1 MVILCPSPLQKSPNR
16 LLCSL
21 GQVLLC
27 YLWLAIVVAQV
38 IPLRFP
44 VDVHDLIDSVVLEN
58 LGKIL

>member
-1 MVILCPSPLQKSPNR
+1 MVILSPSLLQKFPNR

-21 GQVLLC
+21 GQVLL
-27 YLWLAIVVAQV
+27 YYPWLAIVVAQV

-44 VDVHDLIDSVVLEN
+44 VDVHDLIVTVVLEN